1 MRFDKL
7 TLKAQDVF
15 QSSQAVAER
24 FQHQLIEPEH
34 LMLALLDQD
43 GGITKPILQKLSVDV
58 KKLKIETE
66 KAIERFA
73 KVSGTAYGESISNKL
88 QVVFQS
94 AFSLASELKDE
105 YVSTE
110 HFLLALSE
118 DQGVIG
124 KQLRGAGANKELL
137 L

>member
-43 GGITKPILQKLSVDV
+43 GGITKPILQK
-58 KKLKIETE
+58 
-66 KAIERFA
+66 
-73 KVSGTAYGESISNKL
+73 
-88 QVVFQS
+88 
-94 AFSLASELKDE
+94 AFS
-105 YVSTE
+105 T
-110 HFLLALSE
+110 
-118 DQGVIG
+118 
-124 KQLRGAGANKELL
+124 AG
-137 L
+137 

>member
-24 FQHQLIEPEH
+24 FKHQLIEPEH

-94 AFSLASELKDE
+94 AFSLASE
-105 YVSTE
+105 
-110 HFLLALSE
+110 
-118 DQGVIG
+118 
-124 KQLRGAGANKELL
+124 
-137 L
+137 